1 MKVSELIKELQK
13 CDPNHTVAINV
24 QTLGLS
30 LGPSPSVTPDRVIKG
45 FDWNSGSVFL
55 TFGEKN
61 LALLER
67 EEYLNLIKFLQ
78 SSGTMSTHEV
88 NKRYLARREEALK
101 QEIVEFIRGSCNG
114 DVPNCEEDVYQVDN
128 FLINAPEGLDKIC
141 KKFNI
146 YTEGDD
152 E

>member
-1 MKVSELIKELQK
+1 MIVSELIEELQK
-13 CDPNHTVAINV
+13 CDPKNTVAV
-24 QTLGLS
+24 RVGTLGLS
-30 LGPSPSVTPDRVIKG
+30 LGSSPSVTPEHVVKG
-45 FDWNSGSVFL
+45 FDWNSGNVFL
-55 TFGEKN
+55 EFGDKN
-61 LALLER
+61 LALLDS
-67 EEYLNLIKFLQ
+67 EEYSNLIKFLQ

-101 QEIVEFIRGSCNG
+101 QEIVEFIRSSCNG
-114 DVPNCEEDVYQVDN
+114 EIPNCEESVYQVDN
-128 FLINAPEGLDKIC
+128 FLINAPDVLDKIC